1 MRMAVL
7 VMFLVAVGCST
18 TSGGKIQQKAAGVY
32 LEMKPD
38 GTFVVDNTRRISE
51 TTQGSATGLLTMPKI
66 EGGKEGELG
75 TISFAGMKAGMGNI
89 ILGVILFALAF
100 VFWKFL
106 ASPMLAVVVA
116 AAGILSFLF
125 PMWLGLVALGA
136 ILVYCVYSF
145 RGVIVQLVNGNV
157 EALATVPP
165 ATKKILTLEMAAKH
179 DLTTQAIVRGVKG
192 KP

>member
-1 MRMAVL
+1 MRIVLL
-7 VMFLVAVGCST
+7 VMLLAAVGCST

-38 GTFVVDNTRRISE
+38 GTIVVDNTRTSSGTI
-51 TTQGSATGLLTMPKI
+51 QGLATGFWTMPKI

-75 TISFAGMKAGMGNI
+75 TISFSGMKAGMGNI
-89 ILGVILFALAF
+89 ILGLLFFVFAF
-100 VFWKFL
+100 VLWKFL
-106 ASPMLAVVVA
+106 ASPMLAVIAVS
-116 AAGILSFLF
+116 AGVLSFLY

-136 ILVYCVYSF
+136 ILIYCVYSF
-145 RGVIVQLVNGNV
+145 RGVIVQLIQGNTA
-157 EALATVPP
+157 ALAAVPP
-165 ATKKILTLEMAAKH
+165 NTGETLKVRMAASH